1 MVMAAG
7 FSFAGELPI
16 ELGEKTP
23 KVLKGNGEIVTARNA
38 CLSAITSDGGDV
50 LSRIDVLLEY
60 VGKILGLEVVEQT
73 LEYEIVVAV
82 VDAAFLEQEISLEML
97 ERAYGS
103 PLAESAWESSGG
115 CLKRGVGLLQFVEQE
130 HVRAFDS
137 ETRQNLFKVINTL
150 KLELQFLQQMSM
162 VVLSLSKLRSKVY
175 SGRRDAVLDF
185 RDQDVAEL
193 ATNSLLYAKL
203 VIGCYDTAMKCST
216 SCVVNKPLL
225 SYLNC
230 LTFLL
235 MSLDQYSKDQCGVAV
250 GMVEQAIRYL
260 SQIVP
265 ADRLSDSI
273 LASRKKTDFLKNA
286 IGKRTKNPRKTL
298 RWISRSRKEELIPVL
313 ALTLDDFVI
322 PLSQLLRYR
331 YRQMNEKLAYQKVES
346 DEANLRKLFPRGKA
360 PELKGSQ
367 WFFNRETSRLQE
379 ATGASTTGYY

>member
-1 MVMAAG
+1 MAG

-16 ELGEKTP
+16 ELPGRAPAVVEGKP
-23 KVLKGNGEIVTARNA
+23 EVVAARNA
-38 CLSAITSDGGDV
+38 CVSAIGNDGGDV
-50 LSRIDVLLEY
+50 LARIDVLLEY
-60 VGKILGLEVVEQT
+60 AGEILGLEGAEQA
-73 LEYEIVVAV
+73 LECEVAVAV
-82 VDAAFLEQEISLEML
+82 VDAAYLEQEMSLEML

-103 PLAESAWESSGG
+103 PLADSAWGSSGA
-115 CLKRGVGLLQFVEQE
+115 CLRRGVGLLQFVEE
-130 HVRAFDS
+130 HVRAGQ
-137 ETRQNLFKVINTL
+137 ELFRLISTL
-150 KLELQFLQQMSM
+150 KLELQFLQQMSV

-203 VIGCYDTAMKCST
+203 VIGCYDTATKCSA
-216 SCVVNKPLL
+216 SSVVNKPLM

-235 MSLDQYSKDQCGVAV
+235 MSLDQYSKDQCGVAL
-250 GMVEQAIRYL
+250 GMVDQAIRYL

-273 LASRKKTDFLKNA
+273 LATRKKTDFLKNA
-286 IGKRTKNPRKTL
+286 IGKRSKNPRKTL
-298 RWISRSRKEELIPVL
+298 RWIRRSKREELIPVL

-331 YRQMNEKLAYQKVES
+331 YRQMNEKLAYQRVET
-346 DEANLRKLFPRGKA
+346 DEAALRKLFPRGKA

-379 ATGASTTGYY
+379 AAAPSTGYY

>member
-1 MVMAAG
+1 MAAG

-16 ELGEKTP
+16 ELPGRAPAAVEGKP
-23 KVLKGNGEIVTARNA
+23 EVVAARNA
-38 CLSAITSDGGDV
+38 CVSAIASDGGDV
-50 LSRIDVLLEY
+50 LSRIDVLLGYAGE
-60 VGKILGLEVVEQT
+60 ILGLDGTEQALECEVA
-73 LEYEIVVAV
+73 VAV
-82 VDAAFLEQEISLEML
+82 VDVAYLEQELSLEML

-103 PLAESAWESSGG
+103 PLADSAWGSSGA
-115 CLKRGVGLLQFVEQE
+115 CLKRGVGLLQFVEQQ
-130 HVRAFDS
+130 HMQAFGA
-137 ETRQNLFKVINTL
+137 EARQNLFRLINTL
-150 KLELQFLQQMSM
+150 KLELQFLQQMSV

-185 RDQDVAEL
+185 RDHDVAQL
-193 ATNSLLYAKL
+193 ATNSSLYAKL
-203 VIGCYDTAMKCST
+203 VIGCYNTATKCSAST
-216 SCVVNKPLL
+216 VVNKPLV

-235 MSLDQYSKDQCGVAV
+235 LSLDQYSKDQCGVAL
-250 GMVEQAIRYL
+250 GMVDQAIRYL

-298 RWISRSRKEELIPVL
+298 RWIRRSRREELIPVL

-322 PLSQLLRYR
+322 PLAQLLRYR
-331 YRQMNEKLAYQKVES
+331 YQQMNEKLAYQKVEA
-346 DEANLRKLFPRGKA
+346 DEATLRKLFPRGKA

-379 ATGASTTGYY
+379 VASPSAAAGYY